1 MVKAVPRRPDSAPP
15 LRSSGGAL
23 AAAIGAAVITAV
35 SVPALAMGALG
46 VLSLAGAL
54 TFGVES
60 AYAPGIAL
68 LAGSVVLAGVLGLT
82 PPFLLAAAF
91 LVLLAWDVGKHGF
104 GIAREVGR
112 EPSTFRI
119 EAVHGLSSALVYA
132 AGATLGYGIY
142 AGVTGGRS
150 VVALLALL
158 VGSVAL
164 LFALR
169 T

>member
-68 LAGSVVLAGVLGLT
+68 LAGSVVLAGVLGLK